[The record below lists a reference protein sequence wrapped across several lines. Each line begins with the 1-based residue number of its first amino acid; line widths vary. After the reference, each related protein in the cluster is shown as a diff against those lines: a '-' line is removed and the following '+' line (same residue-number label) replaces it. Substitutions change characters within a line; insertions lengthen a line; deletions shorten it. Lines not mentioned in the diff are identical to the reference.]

1 MEHVNGIE
9 QSSEDR
15 VLVHLVE
22 IAASSSEGALPLPLV
37 DVASLTR
44 TYLRI
49 QAVPLTLEPPK
60 VVEWVTLDR
69 RLEVA
74 RSVKL
79 YNVMID
85 PMSAIRNALVGAREA
100 MAAAGGASLYA
111 SSATLPATTLAGLV
125 AAPLACLAFLLA
137 MHFGRRRDLAYEHGC
152 VLALAWS
159 VSEYVDGKFL
169 FVEVDLMSALDA
181 MPLFGVHDFNKSKC
195 LTALS
200 RLAAWG
206 AVERHG
212 PAFMLLERVTV
223 KDAPW
228 K

>member
-1 MEHVNGIE
+1 M
-9 QSSEDR
+9 
-15 VLVHLVE
+15 LAHLVE
-22 IAASSSEGALPLPLV
+22 IAASSSKGVLPLPLV

-49 QAVPLTLEPPK
+49 QATPSAWEPPK
-60 VVEWVTLDR
+60 VAEWVTLNR

-85 PMSAIRNALVGAREA
+85 PMSAFRNALAGAREA
-100 MAAAGGASLYA
+100 MVAAGGASLYA
-111 SSATLPATTLAGLV
+111 SSATLPATTLAGLL

-181 MPLFGVHDFNKSKC
+181 MPLFGVHDFNDSKC

-223 KDAPW
+223 KDAPG